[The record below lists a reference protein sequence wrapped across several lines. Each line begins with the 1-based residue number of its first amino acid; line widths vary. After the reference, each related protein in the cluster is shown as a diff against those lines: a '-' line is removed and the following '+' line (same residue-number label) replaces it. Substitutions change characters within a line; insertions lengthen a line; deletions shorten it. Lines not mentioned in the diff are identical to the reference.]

1 MALDD
6 IRYLLAPSD
15 AWTWPKDDER
25 LLGSFILTL
34 GANSD
39 FPELQIGGVVILG
52 VNESRGNPSNP
63 SCSLA
68 AHEIRSWLG
77 NLRVPEGCRAIL
89 DAGDIRQ
96 GDTIEDTY
104 YAVRMALAE
113 FIRAGQTVIVIGGSH
128 DLTHACYMAY
138 AELEQVTNVAV
149 VDPLFDLGDSEQPL
163 DSANFLSRM
172 VLEQPNHLFNLS
184 HIGHQ
189 SYHVSTS
196 EVDLMKKLY
205 FEAIR
210 LGDVQ
215 ADLEELEPTVRN
227 ADIVSI
233 DLASIRYSDLP
244 GNYRVSSNGFYGEEA
259 CRICRYAGL
268 SDKVTVLGLFE
279 LTTEMDFRGQ
289 SAHLVAQMI
298 WYFMQGHA
306 SRVGDTPIREDTSLN
321 RYTVAMQDGEYPTVF
336 YKSLVSDRWWMEV
349 PYPSRKDSRYSR
361 HVVVPCSY
369 RDYKSACDDEIPDR
383 WWQTYQKLI

>member
-6 IRYLLAPSD
+6 IRYLFAPSD
-15 AWTWPKDDER
+15 AWTWPTDQDR
-25 LLGSFILTL
+25 LLGAFISTL
-34 GANSD
+34 GENSS
-39 FPELQIGGVVILG
+39 FPELRNGGIVILG
-52 VNESRGNPSNP
+52 VSESRGNLSNP
-63 SCSLA
+63 SCSA
-68 AHEIRSWLG
+68 AALEIRHWLG
-77 NLRVPEGCRAIL
+77 RLRVPDGCKAIL
-89 DAGDIRQ
+89 DVGDIRP
-96 GDTIEDTY
+96 GATVDDTY
-104 YAVRMALAE
+104 YAVRIALAE

-138 AELEQVTNVAV
+138 SELEQVANVVV
-149 VDPLFDLGDSEQPL
+149 VDSSFDLGDSEQPL

-184 HIGHQ
+184 HIAHQ
-189 SYHVSTS
+189 SYHVSAS

-215 ADLEELEPTVRN
+215 ADLEEVEPTVRN
-227 ADIVSI
+227 ADVVSI
-233 DLASIRYSDLP
+233 DLASVRFSDLP
-244 GNYRVSSNGFYGEEA
+244 GNYRVSSNGLYGEEA

-279 LTTEMDFRGQ
+279 LTTAMDLSGQ

-306 SRVGDTPIREDTSLN
+306 SRVGDTPISGDTTLT
-321 RYTVAMQDGEYPTVF
+321 RFTVAMQDGEYPTVF

-349 PYPSRKDSRYSR
+349 PYPSRKDSRYTR
-361 HVVVPCSY
+361 HVAVPCSY
-369 RDYKSACDDEIPDR
+369 RDYLSACNDEVPDR